1 MTLEDLHFQRFII
14 TEVDPTV
21 DFRELASPE
30 AVAGAF
36 EATVYQLLW
45 QCQHQER
52 SHLDLSESKVEPVEK
67 KLDPADTV
75 ADIALVQSAPII
87 DNLLA
92 PIKHLVEESTSFE
105 SVRERLFELY
115 PTIDTKDFAEL
126 MGQAMIVAET
136 AGRFEVLEETGEDFE
151 FAELGRRLVE
161 LAQGHLDY
169 SFNPSQRRD
178 GHGRWTRTG
187 SSKPI
192 KLTSSE
198 AKKLL
203 GVDIHERIYEREAEL
218 AAKKVKH
225 LTPSVRDGVKASVD
239 RVFAGAKKDY
249 LNPDNQKQIEHLNDF
264 VADVQKLS
272 KGEFESQPQRRRE
285 FLADHDDLIKGFKT
299 ELLDLGKASAS
310 GLKDDNPELDKL
322 DSFLEGRTNRYY
334 RSKRKAIAPIVGKA
348 ESEIENQVLKDLDD
362 SFTRLKEDPN
372 NEDIQALVLDK
383 IGYVNELKKFAL
395 GDLDNAREKEFLQD
409 FGSSMQPYKEQVEFL
424 KKHSSVDDRDGFF
437 GELVNKTEDY
447 ETRFNDL
454 TTTQEKKD
462 KVERLLAEEEQ
473 LLSSRKQN
481 IATKL
486 EELQTTDEKLKRY
499 EAKQKRISD
508 KFDNITATVKSM
520 DDVARSTRLYQKG
533 LRKVQNR
540 RDDLRDKY
548 WSIRSELIGL
558 GLPVSNDYTEAS
570 GAGKT
575 LIATRDLLLNLK
587 KLIET
592 RYITGI
598 TAIKNAYVDAND
610 AIRCQFEDRVSDR
623 LTLQFDCTITTS
635 EISYELINEDE
646 ARNFSERS
654 VNSLDFA
661 TAPKKLNCNPAKSFQ
676 CGNSC
681 QQLGRNCKS
690 NPTPAQAIA
699 TQTIVAGAK
708 AANPSTT
715 PAAKTKKTTAKTSK
729 AAATPLAPP
738 TVPAVPTSPVKTND
752 VELNK
757 SRADLVQRFGQ
768 KTVDVAEANVQ
779 KILAD
784 KDTSVFVRVGSSAT
798 LEKILG
804 DRFRTSA
811 ELGVDTH
818 QIPHLRDG
826 YQKARNR
833 VEEKTLGYD
842 SKNTNPEDRPI
853 YGYLGGKDLNGASH
867 TDPATAYGSI
877 TVKLRSEVKDRA
889 TFTGS
894 DSFKS
899 GVASEVINQGT
910 PPPPN
915 AASLVSTT
923 RHGYDRD
930 KLPKHYPSFYADKST
945 DKGQLAAAAK
955 AKTIDDLAPALA
967 TTGNKYVEAQVH
979 GKVTPSDIAEIHFN
993 PTKMDDRPTAAVA
1006 KWAKDNNIDLFVG
1019 GKKTNPDDIIN
1030 PKNKRTKVN
1039 ELSDALAGE
1048 DFSTVAKI
1056 ADDIYGNAQ
1065 KLKLAPGED
1074 DNYLKQLFID
1084 SGYDNLPKIVD
1095 SSDVTKTWQS
1105 GGHLI
1110 VRGMARGSKTRTD
1123 HFDSFKTG
1131 DYFTGNGIYG
1141 NGTYVSAANGSTSK
1155 DAVDAI
1161 KTIRTYGYSNS
1172 SGVTLRAALPSD
1184 ANVVDAKQL
1193 TQEIKDFKKKFDTWA
1208 TTERQN
1214 VLRSTA
1220 GIAPAKLKKESDS
1233 IRKSLDIDSPQTQIL
1248 QTTRHNGIPANLVE
1262 VTIPP
1267 KPGTGGTGMV
1277 FKMKVDLAGLHT
1289 VILPDGSEKT
1299 VSTQKKAIALF
1310 TQDYADNRAL
1320 LKLAASN
1327 SSAVQAFN
1335 DFDSK
1340 VKRIK
1345 KALLG
1350 DEQNGTS
1357 GRFAVAKGYDAV
1369 KLSQSY
1375 APDNFMLLLNRS
1387 KVLVQDGEL
1396 KYNSAIRDV
1405 VG

>member
-14 TEVDPTV
+14 TEVDPTI
-21 DFRELASPE
+21 DFKELAAPE
-30 AVAGAF
+30 AVQGAF
-36 EATVYQLLW
+36 EAAVYQMLW
-45 QCQHQER
+45 QRQHQER
-52 SHLDLSESKVEPVEK
+52 SRSNINYADSPNTQEK
-67 KLDPADTV
+67 KPDPADRV
-75 ADIALVQSAPII
+75 ANKASLQAAPTI

-92 PIKHLVEESTSFE
+92 PISQLVEESESFE
-105 SVRERLFELY
+105 QVRDRLFDLY
-115 PTIDTKDFAEL
+115 PTLDTKDFAEL
-126 MGQAMIVAET
+126 MGQAMTVAEA
-136 AGRFEVLEETGEDFE
+136 AGRVEVLEETGEDFE
-151 FAELGRRLVE
+151 FAEVASRLPIKEPELLAAIRRILSKYYTDGIDAIP
-161 LAQGHLDY
+161 LAYVDENDDIQGIFLDY
-169 SFNPSQRRD
+169 INARLTKRLTFTISDNNISFKLINPEAVEQAD
-178 GHGRWTRTG
+178 F
-187 SSKPI
+187 
-192 KLTSSE
+192 SE
-198 AKKLL
+198 
-203 GVDIHERIYEREAEL
+203 VDIIDFASPNNCKKGVACGDSCISASKTCRKQATPATTQVKQAVVAKAKAAGSATATPPATAAPPTTTT
-218 AAKKVKH
+218 AAKK
-225 LTPSVRDGVKASVD
+225 T
-239 RVFAGAKKDY
+239 
-249 LNPDNQKQIEHLNDF
+249 
-264 VADVQKLS
+264 
-272 KGEFESQPQRRRE
+272 
-285 FLADHDDLIKGFKT
+285 
-299 ELLDLGKASAS
+299 
-310 GLKDDNPELDKL
+310 
-322 DSFLEGRTNRYY
+322 
-334 RSKRKAIAPIVGKA
+334 
-348 ESEIENQVLKDLDD
+348 
-362 SFTRLKEDPN
+362 
-372 NEDIQALVLDK
+372 
-383 IGYVNELKKFAL
+383 
-395 GDLDNAREKEFLQD
+395 
-409 FGSSMQPYKEQVEFL
+409 
-424 KKHSSVDDRDGFF
+424 
-437 GELVNKTEDY
+437 
-447 ETRFNDL
+447 
-454 TTTQEKKD
+454 
-462 KVERLLAEEEQ
+462 
-473 LLSSRKQN
+473 
-481 IATKL
+481 
-486 EELQTTDEKLKRY
+486 
-499 EAKQKRISD
+499 
-508 KFDNITATVKSM
+508 
-520 DDVARSTRLYQKG
+520 
-533 LRKVQNR
+533 
-540 RDDLRDKY
+540 
-548 WSIRSELIGL
+548 
-558 GLPVSNDYTEAS
+558 
-570 GAGKT
+570 
-575 LIATRDLLLNLK
+575 
-587 KLIET
+587 
-592 RYITGI
+592 
-598 TAIKNAYVDAND
+598 
-610 AIRCQFEDRVSDR
+610 
-623 LTLQFDCTITTS
+623 
-635 EISYELINEDE
+635 
-646 ARNFSERS
+646 
-654 VNSLDFA
+654 
-661 TAPKKLNCNPAKSFQ
+661 
-676 CGNSC
+676 
-681 QQLGRNCKS
+681 
-690 NPTPAQAIA
+690 
-699 TQTIVAGAK
+699 
-708 AANPSTT
+708 
-715 PAAKTKKTTAKTSK
+715 KTSK
-729 AAATPLAPP
+729 TAAPP
-738 TVPAVPTSPVKTND
+738 VPSAPPVPPVPPTPPASPTVTNPIKTND
-752 VELNK
+752 SELNK
-757 SRADLVQRFGQ
+757 SRADLVSRFGQ
-768 KTVDVAEANVQ
+768 KTVDAAESNVQ
-779 KILAD
+779 RILGD
-784 KDTSVFVRVGSSAT
+784 KDTNVYVRVGSTDT

-804 DRFRTSA
+804 GRFKTSA
-811 ELGVDTH
+811 ELGIDTH
-818 QIPHLRDG
+818 QIPHLKDG

-833 VEEKTLGYD
+833 VEAKTLGYD

-853 YGYLGGKDLNGASH
+853 YGYLGGKDLNGVSH
-867 TDPATAYGSI
+867 KDPATAYGSI

-930 KLPKHYPSFYADKST
+930 KLPSHYPSFYADKT
-945 DKGQLAAAAK
+945 GDRGQLAAAAR

-967 TTGNKYVEAQVH
+967 TTGNKYVEAQIH
-979 GKVTPSDIAEIHFN
+979 GKVTPQDIAEIHFN

-1006 KWAKDNNIDLFVG
+1006 QWAKDNKIDLYVG
-1019 GKKTNPDDIIN
+1019 GKKVNPDDIIS

-1208 TTERQN
+1208 TTERQK
-1214 VLRSTA
+1214 VLISTA
-1220 GIAPAKLKKESDS
+1220 GVAPAKLKKESDS
-1233 IRKSLDIDSPQTQIL
+1233 IRKSLDTDSPQTQIL

-1289 VILPDGSEKT
+1289 VILPDGSERT

-1345 KALLG
+1345 KLLLG